1 MLSTLPLAKI
11 LVNKNHAAGRI
22 AARIASAFV
31 PTGNLIPMI
40 NEALCY
46 GCMAGILMPLHH
58 DIAPCDRGHDEREL
72 KLNDDFTATRELHDS
87 GGKR

>member
-1 MLSTLPLAKI
+1 MLLTPLAKI
-11 LVNKNHAAGRI
+11 LVNKNHAARRI

-31 PTGNLIPMI
+31 PTGNLTPMI

-46 GCMAGILMPLHH
+46 GCMAGIVVSIRH
-58 DIAPCDRGHDEREL
+58 DIALRDRGHDDREL
-72 KLNDDFTATRELHDS
+72 KLNDDS